1 MSFVILAEFMVAF
14 SLIVVVNWSLGV
26 MWEEIEEAG
35 FMLKVMSAE
44 DFPFVE
50 SLKS

>member
-1 MSFVILAEFMVAF
+1 MSFVILADR
-14 SLIVVVNWSLGV
+14 LIVVVNWSLGV